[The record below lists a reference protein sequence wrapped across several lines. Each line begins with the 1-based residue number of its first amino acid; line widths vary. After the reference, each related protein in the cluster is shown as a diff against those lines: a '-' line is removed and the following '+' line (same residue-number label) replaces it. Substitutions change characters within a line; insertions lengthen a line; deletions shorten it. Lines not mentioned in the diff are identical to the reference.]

1 MLLCICKEEIKL
13 KKLKKGEMNMK
24 SMTIKSWIYEKI
36 QTDAQKYMKTIVWDK
51 KYTYDESGN
60 EQIAYKIGIAD
71 IIKET
76 EKAVYV
82 NCEYWSTK
90 SRTVNF
96 TIYNGF
102 KVWIPKS
109 AILETV

>member
-1 MLLCICKEEIKL
+1 
-13 KKLKKGEMNMK
+13 MK
-24 SMTIKSWIYEKI
+24 AMVIKSWIYEKI
-36 QTDAQKYMKTIVWDK
+36 QTDAQKYLKTIVWDK
-51 KYTYDESGN
+51 KYIYDEDGN
-60 EQIAYKIGIAD
+60 EQAVYKIGIAD

-82 NCEYWSTK
+82 NCKYWSQK
-90 SRTVNF
+90 SRYVNF
-96 TIYNGF
+96 TVYDGF